1 MREDMMKQILNMI
14 AKDECQDEETVYSQ
28 MQMAIDEAYYNAD
41 PRIKKRWKDIPHK
54 GERPIPE
61 EVIEYLVEKLR

>member
-1 MREDMMKQILNMI
+1 MKEDVMKQILNMI

-41 PRIKKRWKDIPHK
+41 PSIKKLWEDIPHK

-61 EVIEYLVEKLR
+61 EVIEYLVDKLR

>member
-1 MREDMMKQILNMI
+1 MREDVMKQILKMI
-14 AKDECQDEETVYSQ
+14 AEDECQDEETVYSQ
-28 MQMAIDEAYYNAD
+28 MQKAIDEAYYSDD
-41 PRIKKRWKDIPHK
+41 PDIKKRWKDVPHE